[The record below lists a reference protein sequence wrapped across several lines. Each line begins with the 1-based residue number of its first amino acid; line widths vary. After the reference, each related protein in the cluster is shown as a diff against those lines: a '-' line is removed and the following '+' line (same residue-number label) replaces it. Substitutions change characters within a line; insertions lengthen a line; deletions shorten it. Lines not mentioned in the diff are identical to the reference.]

1 MQNVFFYILKIV
13 FNHNLFQVITHHYF
27 AKSFVE
33 AFGHSFV
40 LKVPG
45 FIFKLVFGSER
56 AIMVLEGQA
65 VEPTK
70 LNSLDF
76 SYKLPDIKAAVLRVS
91 QE

>member
-1 MQNVFFYILKIV
+1 M
-13 FNHNLFQVITHHYF
+13 ITHHYF

-40 LKVPG
+40 FKVPG
-45 FIFKLVFGSER
+45 ILFKLIFGSER
-56 AIMVLEGQA
+56 ATMVLEGQA

-70 LNSLDF
+70 LNSLNF
-76 SYKLPDIKAAVLRVS
+76 SYKSPDIKTALRHVT

>member
-1 MQNVFFYILKIV
+1 M
-13 FNHNLFQVITHHYF
+13 ITHHYF

-45 FIFKLVFGSER
+45 ILFKLIFGSER
-56 AIMVLEGQA
+56 ATMVLEGQA

-70 LNSLDF
+70 LNSLNF
-76 SYKLPDIKAAVLRVS
+76 SYKSPDIKTALRHVI

>member
-1 MQNVFFYILKIV
+1 M
-13 FNHNLFQVITHHYF
+13 ITHYDF

-33 AFGHSFV
+33 VFGHKFV

-45 FIFKLVFGSER
+45 FIFKLIFGRER
-56 AIMVLEGQA
+56 ASMVLEGSA
-65 VEPTK
+65 VEPAK

-76 SYKLPDIKAAVLRVS
+76 SFKYPDIKAAVHRIS